1 MTRRLRT
8 APQARALFIAKGI
21 TITDFAHELGVHKQT
36 VWEVLSGRIK
46 CTHGDAHRVAVVLG
60 MKRGEILPAGA
71 SAVKALTPRS
81 ARRGA

>member
-8 APQARALFIAKGI
+8 ATQARALFIEKGI
-21 TITDFAHELGVHKQT
+21 TITDFAHELGVHRQT

-60 MKRGEILPAGA
+60 MKHGEVLPADA
-71 SAVKALTPRS
+71 SLVEAV
-81 ARRGA
+81 RRDRNAA